1 MSTQIIITLAHLLH
15 QHSLSYDN
23 DKNSLL
29 DISADLAMR
38 TAHSQ
43 PQGEVHMVLTGSPR
57 PTFVETNAW
66 LLEHGGP
73 VTPRKR
79 ASTGDSCASI
89 AATMT
94 TEVPDAVQRGLS
106 QEDSSDLH
114 DYMEES
120 HLGSTPNANMND
132 LCGSPTKTGGSVLSH
147 YRQRKH
153 LEGDAGGGGKNG
165 CAKKDAQ
172 SSNNQ
177 GPMVGHAIN
186 NAIAQTKGLGL
197 HSSRAK
203 LLQGTID
210 RPLWDQ
216 RRWTDGECLF
226 SDLVDRCGL
235 ESFENVGSHCDKKPR
250 SDFADAAAG
259 KTENALQ
266 KTSNLSAHLITVSPH
281 VLTSSGPQAG
291 MEDETVYEIARGV
304 IRFLKR
310 KKSPAVSTVYLVVP
324 FSSASTVNDSEC
336 DTRHLICSQLTQAW
350 SKLEQH
356 NAMIGQPK
364 LLAHAQIEVIDV

>member
-1 MSTQIIITLAHLLH
+1 MSIQIIITLAHLLR
-15 QHSLSYDN
+15 QHSLSYD
-23 DKNSLL
+23 DEKNSLL

-43 PQGEVHMVLTGSPR
+43 PEGEVHMVLTGSPR
-57 PTFVETNAW
+57 PTFAETNAW

-79 ASTGDSCASI
+79 SNTGDSCMSN
-89 AATMT
+89 ATAEGDSM
-94 TEVPDAVQRGLS
+94 QQGLS
-106 QEDSSDLH
+106 LAESSDLH

-132 LCGSPTKTGGSVLSH
+132 LCGSPTRMGGSVLSY

-153 LEGDAGGGGKNG
+153 MEGDAGGGGKG
-165 CAKKDAQ
+165 CAKKAAPGNHDGN
-172 SSNNQ
+172 SNQ

-186 NAIAQTKGLGL
+186 NAIAQTKGVGL

-226 SDLVDRCGL
+226 SDLVERCGL
-235 ESFENVGSHCDKKPR
+235 ESFENVGSHCDKKAR
-250 SDFADAAAG
+250 SDLADAAAG
-259 KTENALQ
+259 QFGNKLQ
-266 KTSNLSAHLITVSPH
+266 KISNLSAHLITVSPQIS
-281 VLTSSGPQAG
+281 TSSGPHAG

-310 KKSPAVSTVYLVVP
+310 KKSPAVSTVHLVLPYL
-324 FSSASTVNDSEC
+324 SASTTNDDEC
-336 DTRHLICSQLTQAW
+336 ERRHLICSQLTQAW
-350 SKLEQH
+350 SKLEQY
-356 NAMIGQPK
+356 NDMIGQPK
-364 LLAHAQIEVIDV
+364 MLAHANIEVVDV